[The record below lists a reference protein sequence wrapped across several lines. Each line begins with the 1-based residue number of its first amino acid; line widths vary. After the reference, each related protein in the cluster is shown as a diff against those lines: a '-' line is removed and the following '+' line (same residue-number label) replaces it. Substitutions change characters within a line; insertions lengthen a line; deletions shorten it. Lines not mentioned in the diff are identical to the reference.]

1 MGLSGK
7 MVMDMLEEEKTL
19 KKSDIGFITTVFRDN
34 ASDDK
39 MHRYYSVVL
48 ELLLERGKIMAEE
61 ENQLVRLNV
70 RVSKEN
76 NDYLERKS
84 AQTGISKSALVQIA
98 VEQYRQQNEAV
109 QAMNNMQK
117 YVDQMEMIKD
127 EVASLKSRI

>member
-1 MGLSGK
+1 MK
-7 MVMDMLEEEKTL
+7 AMTD
-19 KKSDIGFITTVFRDN
+19 
-34 ASDDK
+34 
-39 MHRYYSVVL
+39 
-48 ELLLERGKIMAEE
+48 
-61 ENQLVRLNV
+61 QLFRLNV

-76 NDYLERKS
+76 NDYLEMKS
-84 AQTGISKSALVQIA
+84 NQTGISKSALVQIA